1 MIPCLHDKLIF
12 QRELIDNLAAPRG
25 RLLFDLRL
33 LLTVFGFTCFVSI
46 TKPGLEVCTTKCN
59 HSVISY
65 EEYIYVSEV
74 ICRLFKV
81 YKLFFILF
89 AR

>member
-25 RLLFDLRL
+25 RLLFDLRV

-46 TKPGLEVCTTKCN
+46 TKPGLEVCST
-59 HSVISY
+59 SVI
-65 EEYIYVSEV
+65 IL
-74 ICRLFKV
+74 LFRMKSIFT
-81 YKLFFILF
+81 YLK
-89 AR
+89 